1 VDHQWCSCRWRLTK
15 GGRDEFSTEF
25 PAQEVVREGKPEK
38 HNTLAPATIVGL
50 APLHVDG
57 KEYPL
62 EKTTAVLP
70 DGRHVSASELSA
82 ESPLSF
88 TIGDIV
94 TVLVQG
100 ETLVPGSHTLIIS
113 PKTLEAGKLDIV
125 ARDTVS

>member
-1 VDHQWCSCRWRLTK
+1 MSSVPSFLLKKLYAK
-15 GGRDEFSTEF
+15 GSLKNTTSGFQLAIR
-25 PAQEVVREGKPEK
+25 
-38 HNTLAPATIVGL
+38 NTLAPATIVGL

-125 ARDTVS
+125 AQDTVS